1 MSGGKSGIGS
11 ILVVNDPPESL
22 THLTDVL
29 SASGYRVR
37 TSASGRL
44 ALKAIRKS
52 LPDLI
57 LIDNVPSPMDGPELC
72 RLIRTEKR
80 ASQTPVIYIGDRNP
94 TLGGCDVPEIRG
106 VDLINRPYKIEYV
119 LARVRTHLKKGA
131 KKKIQQ
137 QYMTFQSELAKYN
150 LSEERAHESESRFRS
165 LLEASPDPIVIYAP
179 GGQTE
184 FVNPAFQRLYG
195 WTLDELQRQPV
206 DFVPEDEIENTREG
220 WVRTL
225 AGENYQFET
234 KRLTKQQRLL
244 NIELHTAILRDAD
257 GAHSASIVI
266 HRDITKKKQAE
277 NLLIRYRERLE
288 ELVAE
293 RTNALNLTNLE
304 LQQEIN
310 QRKSAQEAIAIEK
323 AKLASALQEMSLMRL
338 YLKNIIDSMP
348 SVMVG
353 VDRDGRITHWN
364 RQAEEIT
371 GISPDQACGNPLP
384 PLFAKLNLRIDNVRE
399 SIRQKRTHK
408 MEKVAHQINGETRFA
423 DITIYPLVTD
433 GVQGAVIR
441 VDDISSRVRIEDI
454 MVQTEKMLS
463 VGGLAAGMA
472 HEINNPLS
480 GILQSLQNIQIRLS
494 PAHPRNLET
503 ARLLGIDLT
512 ALDTYLENRGITQSL
527 EAIKAAGIKAAEIV
541 ANMLNFTRKSESEM
555 RLVEF
560 SSIVNSAVELAAHEY
575 DLKKKYDFRKIV
587 IEKKYAPNLPKV
599 RCIKTEIEQVL
610 LNLLRNAAQ
619 AMMDYSTKGQPKIV
633 ISLAR
638 EDTMVCM
645 KVKDNGPGLDESARK
660 RVFEPFFTTKSIGVG
675 TGLGLSVSYFIITQ
689 HHGGTMTVKSEPG
702 KGTCF
707 TIRLPINGRKS

>member
-1 MSGGKSGIGS
+1 
-11 ILVVNDPPESL
+11 
-22 THLTDVL
+22 
-29 SASGYRVR
+29 
-37 TSASGRL
+37 
-44 ALKAIRKS
+44 
-52 LPDLI
+52 
-57 LIDNVPSPMDGPELC
+57 
-72 RLIRTEKR
+72 
-80 ASQTPVIYIGDRNP
+80 
-94 TLGGCDVPEIRG
+94 
-106 VDLINRPYKIEYV
+106 
-119 LARVRTHLKKGA
+119 
-131 KKKIQQ
+131 
-137 QYMTFQSELAKYN
+137 
-150 LSEERAHESESRFRS
+150 
-165 LLEASPDPIVIYAP
+165 
-179 GGQTE
+179 
-184 FVNPAFQRLYG
+184 
-195 WTLDELQRQPV
+195 
-206 DFVPEDEIENTREG
+206 
-220 WVRTL
+220 
-225 AGENYQFET
+225 
-234 KRLTKQQRLL
+234 
-244 NIELHTAILRDAD
+244 
-257 GAHSASIVI
+257 
-266 HRDITKKKQAE
+266 
-277 NLLIRYRERLE
+277 
-288 ELVAE
+288 
-293 RTNALNLTNLE
+293 
-304 LQQEIN
+304 
-310 QRKSAQEAIAIEK
+310 
-323 AKLASALQEMSLMRL
+323 
-338 YLKNIIDSMP
+338 
-348 SVMVG
+348 
-353 VDRDGRITHWN
+353 
-364 RQAEEIT
+364 
-371 GISPDQACGNPLP
+371 
-384 PLFAKLNLRIDNVRE
+384 
-399 SIRQKRTHK
+399 
-408 MEKVAHQINGETRFA
+408 MEKVAHQINGENRFA

-441 VDDISSRVRIEDI
+441 VDDITSRVRIEDM

-494 PAHPRNLET
+494 PAHPKNLEA

-541 ANMLNFTRKSESEM
+541 ANMLNFTRKSGSEM

-587 IEKKYAPNLPKV
+587 IEKKYAPNLPKA